1 MPDIRRQ
8 RSAPPA
14 SCARLQSWQLS
25 PHTCNTGADQGLV
38 ADEPAGEADQDRR
51 EGREPRTLCRLPDG
65 RGRHPPANV
74 PGDSAADFG
83 TAAATTASASVR
95 YSMVRR
101 STATNG
107 RSAPKM
113 ARKLARSG
121 CPTAVRARAT
131 GQQSA
136 PRTGLAGRLE
146 KRKYS
151 PRVGVHLGK
160 PGSTGIPRS
169 ASFCCSS
176 LLSWRRPCC
185 CASGKSMVR
194 CGSGCRMAC
203 TPISASSAGCCCCCS
218 MCADA
223 GKNDLRMHLGCC
235 TFTS

>member
-1 MPDIRRQ
+1 MITDKIRPHHLERKALLYVRQ
-8 RSAPPA
+8 SSAHQV
-14 SCARLQSWQLS
+14 LQM
-25 PHTCNTGADQGLV
+25 
-38 ADEPAGEADQDRR
+38 
-51 EGREPRTLCRLPDG
+51 G

-74 PGDSAADFG
+74 SGDLAADFG

-113 ARKLARSG
+113 TRKLARSG

-136 PRTGLAGRLE
+136 PCTGLAGRLE

-151 PRVGVHLGK
+151 RRFGVHLGN

-176 LLSWRRPCC
+176 LLSSRRPRC
-185 CASGKSMVR
+185 CASAKSMVR

-203 TPISASSAGCCCCCS
+203 SPISASSVGCCCCCS

-223 GKNDLRMHLGCC
+223 GKNDLRMSMCCC
-235 TFTS
+235 TFAS